1 MEETEEVI
9 SENKQDDTKDKKG
22 ISKFKIK
29 GMLVERPDGT
39 IERTKM
45 FDILE
50 VPLDD
55 YSDLEFTLDEIR
67 RLRMHIMKMRTGIQ
81 AMAPLICAGPVKCVF
96 RHRCPLVDRSIRTAD
111 GKHID
116 FHNQNLKKFPIL
128 RQCLVERD
136 FLDFKRAQYIEEYDV
151 DVNSPTEMGMVNK
164 LAELDL
170 YEYRATLVLAHG
182 DDEGDGVDLLKTQI
196 TWGKNGQETK
206 TLLVHPAFE
215 LKEKIH
221 RMREG
226 ILRSMVGTRQEQYKR
241 AAALKEK
248 QAEDPSTMIAAL
260 KQKILEARQDQEN
273 IIDAEFTEE
282 KKEE

>member
-81 AMAPLICAGPVKCVF
+81 AMAPLFVPV
-96 RHRCPLVDRSIRTAD
+96 RSNAYSAT
-111 GKHID
+111 
-116 FHNQNLKKFPIL
+116 
-128 RQCLVERD
+128 
-136 FLDFKRAQYIEEYDV
+136 DV
-151 DVNSPTEMGMVNK
+151 HS
-164 LAELDL
+164 
-170 YEYRATLVLAHG
+170 
-182 DDEGDGVDLLKTQI
+182 
-196 TWGKNGQETK
+196 
-206 TLLVHPAFE
+206 
-215 LKEKIH
+215 
-221 RMREG
+221 
-226 ILRSMVGTRQEQYKR
+226 
-241 AAALKEK
+241 
-248 QAEDPSTMIAAL
+248 
-260 KQKILEARQDQEN
+260 
-273 IIDAEFTEE
+273 
-282 KKEE
+282 